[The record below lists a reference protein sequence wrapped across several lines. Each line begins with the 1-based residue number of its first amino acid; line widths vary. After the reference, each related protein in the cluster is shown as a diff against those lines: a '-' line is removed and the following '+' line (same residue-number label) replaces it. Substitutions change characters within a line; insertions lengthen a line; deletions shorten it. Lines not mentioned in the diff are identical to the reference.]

1 MIISLLIKMIMKMM
15 ILYYKNL
22 EINVIND
29 AIEKELLTKMLNI
42 KFKKYEI
49 YDDKED
55 LIIKQTSELL
65 INRYV

>member
-1 MIISLLIKMIMKMM
+1 MKMM